1 MGKRR
6 GSIRASAR
14 RMLPLLQLSKP
25 QSGFGNSDHKS
36 PAGRFVPGLSS
47 LLLQD
52 NYLMY
57 KGRTQVQ
64 DGEGK

>member
-1 MGKRR
+1 MH
-6 GSIRASAR
+6 A
-14 RMLPLLQLSKP
+14 LYLFSKD
-25 QSGFGNSDHKS
+25 GHKKS